1 MKQRLLRTKVQTDP
15 QKFPIEL
22 RNALSSVVR
31 LRSSVPDD
39 AFTAGTLGTER
50 EGYGAVI
57 ASSGLVLT
65 IGYLTAEAE
74 TIWITIA
81 DGRAFSGHVLAYDFE
96 TGFGLVQILEQVDLP
111 ALPLGQSEKAK
122 VGDQV
127 FVAGSGKDAQTLV
140 ASIVARQEFAGYW
153 EYALDDAIFTAPAHP
168 NWGGTAVINLAG
180 ELIGIGSLLVQGA
193 DQNDETEDINMVVP
207 VDILKPRL
215 DALLKSGHSGQVPRP
230 WLGIYATE
238 VSNHVVIMGVASRG
252 PASDFDLRQGDIVLN
267 VSGKDVNSLGGFY
280 RRIWE
285 LGPAG
290 VEVPLQIL
298 RDNQPHEITIKSGDR
313 AAFLKS
319 PTLQ

>member
-1 MKQRLLRTKVQTDP
+1 MKQRDLRSKVQTNP

-22 RNALSSVVR
+22 RNALSCVVG

-39 AFTAGTLGTER
+39 AFTAGILGTER

-57 ASSGLVLT
+57 ASSGLILT

-74 TIWITIA
+74 TIWISMA
-81 DGRAFSGHVLAYDFE
+81 DGRTFPGHVLAYDFE
-96 TGFGLVQILEQVDLP
+96 TGFGLVQILERIDLH
-111 ALPLGQSEKAK
+111 ALPLGESDKAK

-127 FVAGSGKDAQTLV
+127 IVAGSGKDAQTLV
-140 ASIVARQEFAGYW
+140 ANIVARHEFAGYW
-153 EYALDDAIFTAPAHP
+153 EYAIDDAIFTSPAHP
-168 NWGGTAVINLAG
+168 KWGGTAVINLAG
-180 ELIGIGSLLVQGA
+180 ELIGIGSLLVQAA
-193 DQNDETEDINMVVP
+193 DQDDETEDINMVVP

-215 DALLKSGHSGQVPRP
+215 EALLKSGHSGQEPRP
-230 WLGIYATE
+230 WLGVYATE

-252 PASDFDLRQGDIVLN
+252 PASDFDLRQGDIVIN
-267 VSGKDVNSLGGFY
+267 VSGKDVKSLGNFY

-285 LGPAG
+285 SGPAG

-298 RDNQPHEITIKSGDR
+298 RDNQPREITIKSGDR

-319 PTLQ
+319 PALQ